1 MDMLEQAKERYAGA
15 NETGYE
21 HGAQLAQAAALI
33 AIAER
38 LDKLIEM
45 TFKVGSVTVRTEH
58 DGKTLY
64 VATNHL
70 VDDDA
75 VVRPANDED

>member
-38 LDKLIEM
+38 LDKLIDRLD
-45 TFKVGSVTVRTEH
+45 GVT
-58 DGKTLY
+58 
-64 VATNHL
+64 
-70 VDDDA
+70 
-75 VVRPANDED
+75 DEGDSIRITSLR